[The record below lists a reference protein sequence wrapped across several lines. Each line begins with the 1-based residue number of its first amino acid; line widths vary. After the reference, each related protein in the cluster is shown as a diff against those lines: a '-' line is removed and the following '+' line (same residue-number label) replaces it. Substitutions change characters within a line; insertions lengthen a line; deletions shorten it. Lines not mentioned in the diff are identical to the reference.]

1 MRILEY
7 SSNDK
12 INCEATAEI
21 IIKEH
26 ELCVI
31 DNALFELS
39 EKEGYKNSKQFME
52 VYIAFHLLRE
62 FVNHG
67 HIGSDEIKMA
77 HDKYDRLGKYE
88 AWKELEKKKEREK

>member
-7 SSNDK
+7 SSNEK

-21 IIKEH
+21 VLKEH
-26 ELCVI
+26 ELGVI

-39 EKEGYKNSKQFME
+39 GKEDYKNSKVFME

-67 HIGSDEIKMA
+67 RIGSDEIKMV

-88 AWKELEKKKEREK
+88 AWKKLEKKKKGEE